1 MAARLD
7 ARPPWKRKNPK
18 NTSASLSRKQKS
30 QARMRARAAGR
41 KYPNLVDNMAVA
53 RKRNTSRSGKR
64 GTAGAVSKGGRRR

>member
-7 ARPPWKRKNPK
+7 ARPPWKHKNPK

-41 KYPNLVDNMAVA
+41 RYSNLVDNMAVA
-53 RKRNTSRSGKR
+53 RTRKASRSEKR
-64 GTAGAVSKGGRRR
+64 GTAGAVSKGERGR